1 MRSMIKMMSARVLPL
16 TFFLALLAA
25 FEVAPAEVAA
35 QPMDDPGATTELTC
49 SFGMAKGESG
59 QTCQVPFPQ
68 GCLVAHIPGTK
79 KPWTTISKGGTTLC
93 KFDDKA
99 TDWKTRITGVC
110 GRCTSPQCSAQFHV
124 RFNCSG
130 R

>member
-1 MRSMIKMMSARVLPL
+1 MTAQWMTL
-16 TFFLALLAA
+16 TALLALLALCG
-25 FEVAPAEVAA
+25 VAPPEVNA
-35 QPMDDPGATTELTC
+35 QPMDDPGATTELSC

-68 GCLVAHIPGTK
+68 GCLVAHIPGTN
-79 KPWTTISKGGTTLC
+79 KPWTTISKGGATRC
-93 KFDDKA
+93 KFDEKA

>member
-1 MRSMIKMMSARVLPL
+1 MVDMSIARLL
-16 TFFLALLAA
+16 MLAAFQALLAVTPS
-25 FEVAPAEVAA
+25 EVSA
-35 QPMDDPGATTELTC
+35 QPLDDLGATTELSC
-49 SFGMAKGESG
+49 SFGMAKGEAG
-59 QTCQVPFPQ
+59 QTCQVPFPE
-68 GCLVAHIPGTK
+68 GCLVAHIPGSKT
-79 KPWTTISKGGTTLC
+79 PWATISKGGATLC
-93 KFDDKA
+93 KFDNKA

>member
-1 MRSMIKMMSARVLPL
+1 MANMMIRRLFALAG
-16 TFFLALLAA
+16 FLAILAA
-25 FEVAPAEVAA
+25 FGLAPATVRA
-35 QPMDDPGATTELTC
+35 QPMEDSGATTELSC
-49 SFGMAKGESG
+49 SFGMAKGETK

-68 GCLVAHIPGTK
+68 GCLVAQIPGTK
-79 KPWTTISKGGTTLC
+79 KPWATVSKGGATRC

-130 R
+130 Q

>member
-1 MRSMIKMMSARVLPL
+1 MASMMIRRLFALAG
-16 TFFLALLAA
+16 FLAVLAV
-25 FEVAPAEVAA
+25 FGLAPAKVSA
-35 QPMDDPGATTELTC
+35 QPMEDPGATTELSC
-49 SFGMAKGESG
+49 SFGMAKGEAG

-79 KPWTTISKGGTTLC
+79 KPWATVSKGGATRC

-130 R
+130 Q

>member
-1 MRSMIKMMSARVLPL
+1 MARIMVIQLLMPA
-16 TFFLALLAA
+16 FFLAILTVFGLT
-25 FEVAPAEVAA
+25 PAQVKA
-35 QPMDDPGATTELTC
+35 QPMDDPGATTELSC
-49 SFGMAKGESG
+49 SFGMAKGEAG

-68 GCLVAHIPGTK
+68 GCLVAHIPGTQ
-79 KPWTTISKGGTTLC
+79 KPWATVSKGGATRC
-93 KFDDKA
+93 KFDEKA

-110 GRCTSPQCSAQFHV
+110 SRCTSPQCSAQFHV

>member
-1 MRSMIKMMSARVLPL
+1 MRTMMSIRLLTL
-16 TFFLALLAA
+16 TFFLSLLAV
-25 FEVAPAEVAA
+25 FGVAPTEVTA
-35 QPMDDPGATTELTC
+35 QPMDDPGATTELSC

-79 KPWTTISKGGTTLC
+79 KHWSTISKGGTTVC
-93 KFDDKA
+93 KFDDKT

-110 GRCTSPQCSAQFHV
+110 GRCTSSQCSAQFHV

>member
-1 MRSMIKMMSARVLPL
+1 MATQFLMPA
-16 TFFLALLAA
+16 FFLAILTVFTLT
-25 FEVAPAEVAA
+25 PAQVNA
-35 QPMDDPGATTELTC
+35 QPMDDPGATTELSC
-49 SFGMAKGESG
+49 SFGMAKGEAG

-68 GCLVAHIPGTK
+68 GCLVAQIPGTQ
-79 KPWTTISKGGTTLC
+79 KPWATVSKGGATRC
-93 KFDDKA
+93 KFDEKT

-110 GRCTSPQCSAQFHV
+110 SRCTSPQCSAQFHV